1 MSCQLWHKEVGV
13 VQNAKTEA
21 NRLARMEI
29 VPKEELDVPMVVYQ
43 LVMMALHP
51 VALVVVVVA
60 VVTRV
65 MMALVQHAQM
75 GIAHK
80 EV

>member
-1 MSCQLWHKEVGV
+1 
-13 VQNAKTEA
+13 
-21 NRLARMEI
+21 MEI
-29 VPKEELDVPMVVYQ
+29 VPKEELDVPMVVHQ

-80 EV
+80 KV